1 MEQSENLTALCKEA
15 LKLCK
20 TVTLHH
26 NSIIN
31 ALARNGVSTIEE
43 FKQTSVDCIKRFRTI
58 GSAKMKVIYKM
69 RELLS
74 LGNPEEA
81 NKPESQPENPGDL
94 TKREIEV
101 ILKIAKRVG
110 KDRDGD
116 ILHFYVQE
124 DQNIATVLSPLGP
137 VYHRGKLEPSE
148 KAINMLNWPKEGY
161 PVEKVEERDGGIAFT
176 IDTTPK

>member
-81 NKPESQPENPGDL
+81 NKPESQPENQPENPGDL

-124 DQNIATVLSPLGP
+124 DG
-137 VYHRGKLEPSE
+137 RF
-148 KAINMLNWPKEGY
+148 
-161 PVEKVEERDGGIAFT
+161 RDKTYLFWKNY
-176 IDTTPK
+176 IDTIK